1 MPQASIKY
9 DTTPDQSSPVLREDG
24 IEYGFIGRLQGLNDN
39 HRSTFTDSFL
49 AIYELRQTISRYMV
63 KCIDDNDNGFVW
75 HTTGSGKTL
84 TSFNASTLAT
94 LLPKL
99 LSGEIKTI
107 N

>member
-1 MPQASIKY
+1 MPPNQVYAV
-9 DTTPDQSSPVLREDG
+9 Q
-24 IEYGFIGRLQGLNDN
+24 
-39 HRSTFTDSFL
+39 H
-49 AIYELRQTISRYMV
+49 MV
-63 KCIDDNDNGFVW
+63 KCIADENGNGYVW
-75 HTTGSGKTL
+75 HITGSGKTL